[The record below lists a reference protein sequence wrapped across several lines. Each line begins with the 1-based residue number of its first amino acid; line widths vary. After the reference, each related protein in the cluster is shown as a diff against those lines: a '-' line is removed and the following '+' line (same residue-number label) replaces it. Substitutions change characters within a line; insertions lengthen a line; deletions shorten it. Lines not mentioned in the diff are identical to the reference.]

1 MQKILKLNSE
11 KEILNNNRLI
21 VNSTSITFHNIIS
34 YSKTWYNL
42 NELFHSKKFYFD
54 CLNNFDLNES
64 NFELTHFFYKKKLS
78 DNEIKYKKLINK
90 SFLI

>member
-1 MQKILKLNSE
+1 MNYFIP
-11 KEILNNNRLI
+11 
-21 VNSTSITFHNIIS
+21 
-34 YSKTWYNL
+34 
-42 NELFHSKKFYFD
+42 KFYFD

-90 SFLI
+90 KFSYLKISTLIKLTMYRIYKQILFKIKFMLKKNKFRINL

>member
-1 MQKILKLNSE
+1 MIKYKIIENFIEEKTCNELVSDAKKILKLNSE

-42 NELFHSKKFYFD
+42 NELFHSKILF
-54 CLNNFDLNES
+54 
-64 NFELTHFFYKKKLS
+64 
-78 DNEIKYKKLINK
+78 
-90 SFLI
+90 